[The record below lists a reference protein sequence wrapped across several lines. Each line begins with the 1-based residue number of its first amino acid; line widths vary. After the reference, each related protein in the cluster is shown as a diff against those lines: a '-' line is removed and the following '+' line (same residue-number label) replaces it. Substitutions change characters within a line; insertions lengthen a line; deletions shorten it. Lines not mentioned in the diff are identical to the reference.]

1 MVPLILRMVILRILA
16 RLALGLLVL
25 VALAPILWTALG
37 AFKELRDIVTPV
49 PKLFFAPTL
58 QNFATILGN
67 PTIRDGLVNSVLVVA
82 ASVGIGALLGIP
94 AAHALAR
101 HARGRADDIQFF
113 VLSLRFMPPVA
124 IAIPFIVI
132 YLDLGIYDSLG
143 GLILVYLVTTISTM
157 IWLATPAFERV
168 PPEIEEA
175 AAMEG
180 CAQAEV
186 FWRIS
191 LPVAAPSLFGALVF
205 TFVLV
210 WNELLLA
217 LTLAAQ
223 NATLPV
229 VAASITS
236 LGKEVPWGVINAAT
250 VVLVLPPLVF
260 IGLLMGLI
268 NSMIRSGGRTKG

>member
-1 MVPLILRMVILRILA
+1 MGRVISDIVVRMVLAILIFV
-16 RLALGLLVL
+16 ALGPV
-25 VALAPILWTALG
+25 LWTLLG

-49 PKLFFAPTL
+49 PKLVFSPTL
-58 QNFATILGN
+58 ENFATILRN
-67 PTIRDGLVNSVLVVA
+67 PTIRDGLINSAIVVA
-82 ASVGIGALLGIP
+82 AAVGVGAVLGIP
-94 AAHALAR
+94 AAHTIAR
-101 HARGRADDIQFF
+101 HARRWSGDIQFF

-132 YLDLGIYDSLG
+132 YLDLGIYDTLF
-143 GLILVYLVTTISTM
+143 GLVLVYLVTTISTI
-157 IWLATPAFERV
+157 IWLAVPAFERV
-168 PPEIEEA
+168 PQQIEEA

-180 CAQAEV
+180 CTPFEI
-186 FWRIS
+186 FWKFS
-191 LPVAAPSLFGALVF
+191 LPIAAPSLFGALVF

-250 VVLVLPPLVF
+250 IVLVLPPLLF

-268 NSMIRSGGRTKG
+268 NSTVRSRA

>member
-1 MVPLILRMVILRILA
+1 MG
-16 RLALGLLVL
+16 ALVFKSLSRVLLFGLVL
-25 VALAPILWTALG
+25 VALTPIVWTVLG
-37 AFKELRDIVTPV
+37 AFKRLRDIVTPV
-49 PKLFFAPTL
+49 PKLVFEPTL
-58 QNFATILGN
+58 ENFATILSN
-67 PTIRDGLVNSVLVVA
+67 PTIRDGLLNSIFVA
-82 ASVGIGALLGIP
+82 GFAMAIGALLGIP
-94 AAHALAR
+94 AAHTLAR
-101 HARGRADDIQFF
+101 HIRRGRDDMQFF

-132 YLDLGIYDSLG
+132 YLDLGIYDTLG
-143 GLILVYLVTTISTM
+143 GLVLVYLVVTISTI
-157 IWLATPAFERV
+157 IWLGVPAFERV
-168 PPEIEEA
+168 PRDVEEA
-175 AAMEG
+175 ALMEG
-180 CAQAEV
+180 CSDAEV

-191 LPVAAPSLFGALVF
+191 LPLAAPSLFGALVF

-260 IGLLMGLI
+260 IGLLMGLL
-268 NSMIRSGGRTKG
+268 NSTIRSKPE

>member
-1 MVPLILRMVILRILA
+1 MGRVISDIFVRCL
-16 RLALGLLVL
+16 LALLIVI
-25 VALAPILWTALG
+25 ALGPILWTLLG

-49 PKLFFAPTL
+49 PKLFFEPTL
-58 QNFATILGN
+58 DNFATILRN
-67 PTIRDGLVNSVLVVA
+67 PNIRDGLFNSIIVVS
-82 ASVGIGALLGIP
+82 ASVAVGAILGIP
-94 AAHALAR
+94 AAHVLAR
-101 HARGRADDIQFF
+101 YARRWGDDVQFF

-124 IAIPFIVI
+124 IAIPFILI
-132 YLDLGIYDSLG
+132 YLDLGIYDTLF
-143 GLILVYLVTTISTM
+143 GLVLVYLVTTISTI
-157 IWLATPAFERV
+157 IWLAVPAFERV
-168 PPEIEEA
+168 PINIEEA

-180 CAQAEV
+180 CTTAEI
-186 FWRIS
+186 FWRFS
-191 LPVAAPSLFGALVF
+191 LPIAAPSLFGALIF

-250 VVLVLPPLVF
+250 VILVLPPLIF
-260 IGLLMGLI
+260 IGLLMGLL
-268 NSMIRSGGRTKG
+268 NTMVRTGPK

>member
-1 MVPLILRMVILRILA
+1 MGKLISAIGVRVLLA
-16 RLALGLLVL
+16 VLIVVALG
-25 VALAPILWTALG
+25 PILWTVLG

-49 PKLFFAPTL
+49 PKLVFEPTL
-58 QNFATILGN
+58 DNFATILRN
-67 PTIRDGLVNSVLVVA
+67 PTIRDGLLHSAIVVSVSVL
-82 ASVGIGALLGIP
+82 IGALLGIP
-94 AAHALAR
+94 AAHVLAR
-101 HARGRADDIQFF
+101 HARRYGDDVQFF

-132 YLDLGIYDSLG
+132 YLDLGIYDTLF
-143 GLILVYLVTTISTM
+143 GLILVYLITTISTV
-157 IWLATPAFERV
+157 IWLAVPAFERV
-168 PPEIEEA
+168 PQNIEEA

-180 CAQAEV
+180 CGPAEV
-186 FWRIS
+186 FWRFS

-260 IGLLMGLI
+260 IGLLMGLL
-268 NSMIRSGGRTKG
+268 NTMVRSGPK

>member
-1 MVPLILRMVILRILA
+1 MIVRLLA
-16 RLALGLLVL
+16 RAALSGVALI
-25 VALAPILWTALG
+25 ALAPILWTVLG
-37 AFKELRDIVTPV
+37 AFKQLRDIVTPV
-49 PKLFFAPTL
+49 PKLFFTPTVE
-58 QNFATILGN
+58 NFVTILGN
-67 PTIRDGLVNSVLVVA
+67 PSIRHGLVNSIIVVA
-82 ASVGIGALLGIP
+82 VAVGIGALLGIP

-101 HARGRADDIQFF
+101 HARRHGDDMQFF

-132 YLDLGIYDSLG
+132 YLDLGLYDSLA
-143 GLILVYLVTTISTM
+143 GLILVYLVTTISTV
-157 IWLATPAFERV
+157 IWLAVPAFDRV
-168 PPEIEEA
+168 PREIEEA

-180 CAQAEV
+180 CTEAEV
-186 FWRIS
+186 FWRFS
-191 LPVAAPSLFGALVF
+191 LPLAAPSLFGALVF

-268 NSMIRSGGRTKG
+268 NTMIRGSGPAKG

>member
-1 MVPLILRMVILRILA
+1 MGKLISAWSA
-16 RLALGLLVL
+16 RLLLAVLIVVALG
-25 VALAPILWTALG
+25 PIIWTFLS

-49 PKLFFAPTL
+49 PTLWFDPTL
-58 QNFATILGN
+58 ENFATVFRN
-67 PTIRDGLVNSVLVVA
+67 PTIRDGLFNSIAVVSA
-82 ASVGIGALLGIP
+82 AVTVGAVLGIP
-94 AAHALAR
+94 AAHVLAR
-101 HARGRADDIQFF
+101 HAQRWSDDIQFF

-132 YLDLGIYDSLG
+132 YLDLGIYDTLF
-143 GLILVYLVTTISTM
+143 GLVVVYLLTTVSTT
-157 IWLATPAFERV
+157 IWLAVPAFERV
-168 PPEIEEA
+168 PKDIEEA
-175 AAMEG
+175 ARMEG
-180 CAQAEV
+180 CSDAEV
-186 FWRIS
+186 FWRFS
-191 LPVAAPSLFGALVF
+191 LPIAAPSLFGALVF

-250 VVLVLPPLVF
+250 VVLVLPPLIF

-268 NSMIRSGGRTKG
+268 NSMVRAGPK

>member
-1 MVPLILRMVILRILA
+1 MGSLIFRNLA
-16 RLALGLLVL
+16 RAALLLIVFI
-25 VALAPILWTALG
+25 ALTPILWTVLG
-37 AFKELRDIVTPV
+37 AFKELKDIITPV
-49 PKLFFAPTL
+49 PKLFFSPTL
-58 QNFATILGN
+58 ENFATILSN
-67 PTIRDGLVNSVLVVA
+67 PIVRDGLMNSLIVVGTSVAVGA
-82 ASVGIGALLGIP
+82 AIGIP

-101 HARGRADDIQFF
+101 HVQRLGDDIQFF

-143 GLILVYLVTTISTM
+143 GLILVYLVTTISTT
-157 IWLATPAFERV
+157 IWLSVPAFERV
-168 PPEIEEA
+168 PREIEEA

-180 CAQAEV
+180 CSEMEV
-186 FWRIS
+186 FWRFS
-191 LPVAAPSLFGALVF
+191 LPIAAPSLFGALVF

-217 LTLAAQ
+217 LSLAAQ

-250 VVLVLPPLVF
+250 VVLVVPPLVF
-260 IGLLMGLI
+260 IGLLMGVI
-268 NSMIRSGGRTKG
+268 NSMVRGNSRA

>member
-1 MVPLILRMVILRILA
+1 MGRIISATLTRA
-16 RLALGLLVL
+16 LLALLIV
-25 VALAPILWTALG
+25 VALGPILWTVLG

-49 PKLFFAPTL
+49 PKLIFDPTL
-58 QNFATILGN
+58 DNFATILRN
-67 PTIRDGLVNSVLVVA
+67 PTIRDGLLHSAVVVSVSVL
-82 ASVGIGALLGIP
+82 IGAVLGIP
-94 AAHALAR
+94 AAHTLAR
-101 HARGRADDIQFF
+101 HARRYGDDVQFF

-132 YLDLGIYDSLG
+132 YLDLGIYDTLF
-143 GLILVYLVTTISTM
+143 GLILVYLVTTISTV
-157 IWLATPAFERV
+157 IWLAVPAFDRV
-168 PPEIEEA
+168 PRDIEEA

-180 CAQAEV
+180 CSPLEV
-186 FWRIS
+186 FWRFS
-191 LPVAAPSLFGALVF
+191 LPVAAPSLFGAIVF

-250 VVLVLPPLVF
+250 VVLVVPPLVF
-260 IGLLMGLI
+260 IGLLMGLL
-268 NSMIRSGGRTKG
+268 NTSVQGGRK

>member
-1 MVPLILRMVILRILA
+1 MGSLILRNLA
-16 RLALGLLVL
+16 RGTLIVLVLLALT
-25 VALAPILWTALG
+25 PILWTTLG

-49 PKLFFAPTL
+49 PKLIFSPTL
-58 QNFATILGN
+58 DNFRAIIAN
-67 PTIRDGLVNSVLVVA
+67 PIIRDGLLNSVVVVSVAVALGA
-82 ASVGIGALLGIP
+82 ALGIP
-94 AAHALAR
+94 AAHTLAR
-101 HARGRADDIQFF
+101 HVRKRGDDVQFF

-132 YLDLGIYDSLG
+132 YLDLGIYDTLL
-143 GLILVYLVTTISTM
+143 GLILVYLVTTISTV
-157 IWLATPAFERV
+157 IWLSVPAFERV
-168 PPEIEEA
+168 PREIEEA
-175 AAMEG
+175 AQMEG
-180 CAQAEV
+180 CSDAEV
-186 FWRIS
+186 FWRFS
-191 LPVAAPSLFGALVF
+191 LPIAAPSLFGALVF

-236 LGKEVPWGVINAAT
+236 LGKEIPWGVINAAT

-268 NSMIRSGGRTKG
+268 NTMVRSGGRAKG

>member
-1 MVPLILRMVILRILA
+1 MGKLIGHAAMRIIPAVLVVV
-16 RLALGLLVL
+16 ALG
-25 VALAPILWTALG
+25 PIFWTVLG
-37 AFKELRDIVTPV
+37 AFKELRDIVTPI
-49 PKLFFAPTL
+49 PKLVFEPTID
-58 QNFATILGN
+58 NFVTILRN
-67 PTIRDGLVNSVLVVA
+67 PTIRDGLLNSVVVVSA
-82 ASVGIGALLGIP
+82 TVLIGALLGIP

-101 HARGRADDIQFF
+101 YARRWGDDIQFF

-132 YLDLGIYDSLG
+132 YLDLGIYDTLF
-143 GLILVYLVTTISTM
+143 GLVLVYLTTSVSTI
-157 IWLATPAFERV
+157 IWLAVPAFESV
-168 PPEIEEA
+168 PRDIEEA

-180 CAQAEV
+180 CPPWEV
-186 FWRIS
+186 FWRFS
-191 LPVAAPSLFGALVF
+191 LPIAAPSLFGALVF

-250 VVLVLPPLVF
+250 VLLVLPPLVF
-260 IGLLMGLI
+260 IGLLMGLL
-268 NSMIRSGGRTKG
+268 NSMVRSGPK

>member
-1 MVPLILRMVILRILA
+1 MGRVISDIAVRMMLAILIFV
-16 RLALGLLVL
+16 ALGPV
-25 VALAPILWTALG
+25 LWTLLG

-49 PKLFFAPTL
+49 PKLVFTPTL
-58 QNFATILGN
+58 DNFATILRN
-67 PTIRDGLVNSVLVVA
+67 PTIRDGLINSGIAVA
-82 ASVGIGALLGIP
+82 AAVGIGALLGIP
-94 AAHALAR
+94 AAHSIAR
-101 HARGRADDIQFF
+101 HARRYSGDIQFF

-132 YLDLGIYDSLG
+132 YLDLGIYDTLF
-143 GLILVYLVTTISTM
+143 GLVVVYLVTTISTI
-157 IWLATPAFERV
+157 IWLAVPAFERV
-168 PPEIEEA
+168 PRQIEEA

-180 CAQAEV
+180 CGPFEI
-186 FWRIS
+186 FWKFS
-191 LPVAAPSLFGALVF
+191 LPIAAPSLFGALVF

-236 LGKEVPWGVINAAT
+236 LGKEIPWGVINAAT
-250 VVLVLPPLVF
+250 IVLVLPPLVF

-268 NSMIRSGGRTKG
+268 NSTVRGTNR

>member
-1 MVPLILRMVILRILA
+1 MGKLISASLTRMLLA
-16 RLALGLLVL
+16 ALIVAALGPV
-25 VALAPILWTALG
+25 LWTFLG

-49 PKLFFAPTL
+49 PKLVFQPTL
-58 QNFATILGN
+58 ENFATILRN
-67 PTIRDGLVNSVLVVA
+67 PTIRDGVINSVIVVSA
-82 ASVGIGALLGIP
+82 AVAIGAVLGIP
-94 AAHALAR
+94 AAHVLAR
-101 HARGRADDIQFF
+101 YVRRWGDDVLFF

-124 IAIPFIVI
+124 IAIPFIVL
-132 YLDLGIYDSLG
+132 YLDLGIYDTLF
-143 GLILVYLVTTISTM
+143 GLILVYLVTTVSTI
-157 IWLATPAFERV
+157 IWLAVPAFERV
-168 PPEIEEA
+168 PRDIEEA

-180 CAQAEV
+180 CSEAEI
-186 FWRIS
+186 FWRFS
-191 LPVAAPSLFGALVF
+191 LPIAAPSLFGALVF

-268 NSMIRSGGRTKG
+268 NSMVRGGSR